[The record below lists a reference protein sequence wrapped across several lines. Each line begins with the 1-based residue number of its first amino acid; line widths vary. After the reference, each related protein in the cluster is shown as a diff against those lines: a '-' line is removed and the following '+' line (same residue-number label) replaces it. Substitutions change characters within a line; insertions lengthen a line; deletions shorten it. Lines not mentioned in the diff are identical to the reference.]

1 MANNAQKVPFQVSM
15 NRFAEK
21 KAADAIQ
28 VLGKSLPASVVSVDG
43 AIVTVKFELTNIP
56 FTLPNVTIPLF
67 GPSYI
72 RYPIQKGDAGVV
84 IAVDARIGG
93 ISGLGSG
100 TADLTAPANLS
111 ALFFM
116 PIGNANWDSVTPGA
130 LVLKN
135 AAAATS
141 GNFAVGTGATGSFT
155 TPTGQTVTV
164 QDGIITNIF

>member
-1 MANNAQKVPFQVSM
+1 MNNAQKIPFQSSL
-15 NRFAEK
+15 NRFAAI
-21 KAADAIQ
+21 KAASAIQ
-28 VLGKSLPASVVSVDG
+28 QLGKSLPASVVSVKG
-43 AIVTVKFELTNIP
+43 SIVTVKFELTNIP

-93 ISGLGSG
+93 VSGLGTG
-100 TADLTAPANLS
+100 TADLSQPANLS
-111 ALFFM
+111 SLFFM
-116 PIGNANWDSVTPGA
+116 PVGNANWDTATPGA

-141 GNFAVGTGATGSFT
+141 GNFAVGTGATGTFT

-164 QDGIITNIF
+164 QDGIIVNIF